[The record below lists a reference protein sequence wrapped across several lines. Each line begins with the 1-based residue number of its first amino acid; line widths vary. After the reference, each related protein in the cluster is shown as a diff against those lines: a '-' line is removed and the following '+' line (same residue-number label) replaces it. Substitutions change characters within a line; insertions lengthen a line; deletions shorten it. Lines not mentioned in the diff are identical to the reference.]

1 MKGEF
6 NLIINIHKQYLL
18 KKFLKKIFL
27 ISGIFLI
34 LILIIN
40 LIEEANFLKNTDA
53 YFITPLI
60 LSSLNAPSLLYEMF
74 PFIFLISTQFFF
86 IDIFENREIFTLRQ
100 FGMDNLNLLRFLILV
115 SFTLGFIVIILFYNF
130 SSLLKNKYLQIKN
143 DYAQD
148 KKYLAVITKNG
159 LWIKDKQKNIT
170 VIINAEKI
178 EDEYL
183 INSSITQFDKNF
195 QITKNIIANKVD
207 ISKKEWVLY
216 NAILTN
222 LDNSSLK
229 YEKILFK
236 TNFDLERIS
245 NLFSDLTSLTYFDLL
260 NLEEDYKAIGY
271 STSEIN
277 IQKHR
282 FYSLPFLLS
291 AMTIIATIIM
301 IYNKFKKKILF
312 NLFIGILFSVL
323 VYYLGNFSNIL
334 GENGKLPLILSV
346 WFPVLLLLS
355 FSIIGVIRLNEK

>member
-1 MKGEF
+1 M
-6 NLIINIHKQYLL
+6 ISIHKQYLL
-18 KKFLKKIFL
+18 KKFLKKLFL
-27 ISGIFLI
+27 VSGIFLV

-40 LIEEANFLKNTDA
+40 LIEESNFLKDSEAN
-53 YFITPLI
+53 FITPVI

-86 IDIFENREIFTLRQ
+86 IDIFENKEILTLQQ
-100 FGMDNLNLLRFLILV
+100 FGMDNFSLLKFLTFISFILGILV
-115 SFTLGFIVIILFYNF
+115 IVLFYNF
-130 SSLLKNKYLQIKN
+130 SSILKNEYLKIKN
-143 DYAQD
+143 NYAKD

-159 LWIKDKQKNIT
+159 LWIKDKQKEGDL
-170 VIINAEKI
+170 IINAEKI
-178 EDEYL
+178 ENEYL

-195 QITKNIIANKVD
+195 LITKNIVANKIN
-207 ISKKEWVLY
+207 ISTKNWSLID
-216 NAILTN
+216 AIVTE
-222 LDNSSLK
+222 LDNSSNK
-229 YEKILFK
+229 YEKLKFR

-260 NLEEDYKAIGY
+260 RLEKDYKAIGY
-271 STSEIN
+271 SVNEIN

-301 IYNKFKKKILF
+301 IYNKFKQKILF

-323 VYYLGNFSNIL
+323 VYYLGNFSNLL

-346 WFPVLLLLS
+346 WFPVLIILS

>member
-1 MKGEF
+1 M
-6 NLIINIHKQYLL
+6 IINIHKQYLL

-27 ISGIFLI
+27 VSGIFFI

-40 LIEEANFLKNTDA
+40 LIEEANFLKGSDA
-53 YFITPLI
+53 NFVTPVI

-86 IDIFENREIFTLRQ
+86 VDIFENREIFTLRQ
-100 FGMDNLNLLRFLILV
+100 FGMDNFNLLRFLTSV
-115 SFTLGFIVIILFYNF
+115 SFILGFLVIILFYNF
-130 SSLLKNKYLQIKN
+130 SSILKNKYLQIKN
-143 DYAQD
+143 DFAQD

-159 LWIKDKQKNIT
+159 LWIKDVQKDGII
-170 VIINAEKI
+170 IINAEKI
-178 EDEYL
+178 ENEYL
-183 INSSITQFDKNF
+183 IGSSITQFDKNF
-195 QITKNIIANKVD
+195 QITKNIIANKVN
-207 ISKKEWVLY
+207 ILKKDWVLFD
-216 NAILTN
+216 AIITE
-222 LDNSSLK
+222 LDNRSMK
-229 YEKILFK
+229 YEKINFK

-245 NLFSDLTSLTYFDLL
+245 NLFADLTSLSYFDLL
-260 NLEEDYKAIGY
+260 NLEKDYKAIGY
-271 STSEIN
+271 STREIN

-323 VYYLGNFSNIL
+323 IYYLGNFSNLL

-346 WFPVLLLLS
+346 WFPVLILLS
-355 FSIIGVIRLNEK
+355 LSIIGVIRLNEK

>member
-1 MKGEF
+1 M
-6 NLIINIHKQYLL
+6 IINIHKQYLL
-18 KKFLKKIFL
+18 KKYLKKL
-27 ISGIFLI
+27 LLVSGIFLV

-40 LIEEANFLKNTDA
+40 LIEEANFLKNSDA
-53 YFITPLI
+53 NFITPLI

-100 FGMDNLNLLRFLILV
+100 FGMDNFNLLRFLTTV
-115 SFTLGFIVIILFYNF
+115 SFIMGFVVIILFYNF

-143 DYAQD
+143 DFAQD

-159 LWIKDKQKNIT
+159 LWIKDKQKNGT

-178 EDEYL
+178 ENEYL
-183 INSSITQFDKNF
+183 INASITQFDQNF
-195 QITKNIIANKVD
+195 QITKNIIADTVN
-207 ISKKEWVLY
+207 ITQKEWILF
-216 NAILTN
+216 NAIVTELN
-222 LDNSSLK
+222 NSSIK
-229 YEKILFK
+229 NKRIRFK

-260 NLEEDYKAIGY
+260 ALEKDYKSIGY

-323 VYYLGNFSNIL
+323 VYYLGNFSNLL
-334 GENGKLPLILSV
+334 GENGKLPLTLSV
-346 WFPVLLLLS
+346 WFPVFMLLS
-355 FSIIGVIRLNEK
+355 ISLIGVIKLNEK

>member
-1 MKGEF
+1 M
-6 NLIINIHKQYLL
+6 NTYT
-18 KKFLKKIFL
+18 KFLIR
-27 ISGIFLI
+27 
-34 LILIIN
+34 
-40 LIEEANFLKNTDA
+40 T
-53 YFITPLI
+53 Y
-60 LSSLNAPSLLYEMF
+60 LSSFLNVFFIFFCLIYILNLLTELEFFKQINVKAFFPLYLSLINTPILVFEMF

-100 FGMDNLNLLRFLILV
+100 FGMDNFNLLRFLTSV
-115 SFTLGFIVIILFYNF
+115 SFVLGFIVIVLFYNF

-159 LWIKDKQKNIT
+159 LWIKDRQIEGT

-178 EDEYL
+178 ENEYL

-195 QITKNIIANKVD
+195 QITKNIIAERVN
-207 ISKKEWVLY
+207 IAKKEWILF
-216 NAILTN
+216 NAIVTE
-222 LDNSSLK
+222 LDNSSINH
-229 YEKILFK
+229 EKIKFK

-260 NLEEDYKAIGY
+260 ALEKDYKAIGY

-291 AMTIIATIIM
+291 AMTIIAMIIM
-301 IYNKFKKKILF
+301 IYNKFKKKILL

-323 VYYLGNFSNIL
+323 VYYLGNFSNLL
-334 GENGKLPLILSV
+334 GENGKLPLIFSV
-346 WFPVLLLLS
+346 WLPVLMLLS
-355 FSIIGVIRLNEK
+355 LSFIGVIRLNEK

>member
-1 MKGEF
+1 M
-6 NLIINIHKQYLL
+6 IINIHKQYLL
-18 KKFLKKIFL
+18 KKFLKKIF
-27 ISGIFLI
+27 IVSGIFLI

-40 LIEEANFLKNTDA
+40 LIEEANFLKGSEANSL
-53 YFITPLI
+53 TPII
-60 LSSLNAPSLLYEMF
+60 LSALNAPSLLYEMF

-100 FGMDNLNLLRFLILV
+100 FGMDNFNLLRFLTLV
-115 SFTLGFIVIILFYNF
+115 SFILGFVVIVLFYNF
-130 SSLLKNKYLQIKN
+130 SSILKNKYLQIKN
-143 DYAQD
+143 DFAQD

-159 LWIKDKQKNIT
+159 LWIKDKQKNGTI
-170 VIINAEKI
+170 IINAEKI
-178 EDEYL
+178 EEEYL
-183 INSSITQFDKNF
+183 INSSITQFDNNF

-207 ISKKEWVLY
+207 IKKKEW
-216 NAILTN
+216 ILFNSIVTE
-222 LDNSSLK
+222 LDNSSKK
-229 YEKILFK
+229 YDKIKFN

-260 NLEEDYKAIGY
+260 ALERDYKAIGY
-271 STSEIN
+271 STNEIN

-301 IYNKFKKKILF
+301 IYNKFKNKILF

-323 VYYLGNFSNIL
+323 VYYLGNFSNLL
-334 GENGKLPLILSV
+334 GENGKLPLTLSV
-346 WFPVLLLLS
+346 WFPVLMLLS

>member
-1 MKGEF
+1 M
-6 NLIINIHKQYLL
+6 IINIHKQYLL
-18 KKFLKKIFL
+18 KKFLKKIFFV
-27 ISGIFLI
+27 SGIFLI

-40 LIEEANFLKNTDA
+40 LIEEANFLKNSDA
-53 YFITPLI
+53 NFITPLV
-60 LSSLNAPSLLYEMF
+60 LSSLNAPSLLYEMI

-86 IDIFENREIFTLRQ
+86 IEIFENREIFTLRQ
-100 FGMDNLNLLRFLILV
+100 FGMDNFNLLRFLTSV
-115 SFTLGFIVIILFYNF
+115 SFILGFLVIILFYNF
-130 SSLLKNKYLQIKN
+130 SSILKNKYLQIKN
-143 DYAQD
+143 DYAKD

-159 LWIKDKQKNIT
+159 LWIKDIQKKGT

-178 EDEYL
+178 ENEYL

-195 QITKNIIANKVD
+195 QITKNIIANKVN
-207 ISKKEWVLY
+207 ISKKEWVLF
-216 NAILTN
+216 NAIVTE
-222 LDNSSLK
+222 LDNSSVK
-229 YEKILFK
+229 YEEIQFK

-260 NLEEDYKAIGY
+260 ALEVDYKAIGY

-323 VYYLGNFSNIL
+323 VYYLGNFSNLL
-334 GENGKLPLILSV
+334 GENGKLPLTLSV
-346 WFPVLLLLS
+346 WFPVLMLLS